1 MAERDPKTLLATLK
15 IKRHDGVWRFE
26 TIPAEASSWA
36 DLVTL
41 QTARDIAMLFH
52 EDEGLTVIL
61 RAEADTPKDNQWT
74 WLELSVYSDL
84 QAVGFLAAV
93 SNALAEADIPC
104 NAVAAYHHDHI
115 FVPADKAE
123 AAIAALEGLSAST

>member
-1 MAERDPKTLLATLK
+1 MAERDLKTLLSSLQ
-15 IKRHDGVWRFE
+15 IKRRGGIWRFE
-26 TIPAEASSWA
+26 TIPAEASSWT

-41 QTARDIAMLFH
+41 QSARDIAMLFR

-61 RAEADTPKDNQWT
+61 RAEDKTPVDNQWA

-93 SNALAEADIPC
+93 SSALAEADIPC
-104 NAVAAYHHDHI
+104 NAVAAYHHDHL
-115 FVPADKAE
+115 FVPTGKAD
-123 AAIAALEGLSAST
+123 AAIAALEGLSASA